1 MSNSTFGLLQKMDQ
15 FSNNQMSEDQKIDF
29 IQNLI
34 DVNMVWKMH
43 EKYIAQA
50 EKYLNAGKCVFTTL
64 PCYEK
69 ADNKNV

>member
-50 EKYLNAGKCVFTTL
+50 EKYLNA
-64 PCYEK
+64 
-69 ADNKNV
+69 